1 MKQLVYLVPVLS
13 LSLAGCSTLGMRSSD
28 GTVPV
33 EDVQTIGTLK
43 SPTQQEPRVVY
54 LLLTAELAGQRGQ
67 YEEALKNY
75 MEACRLA
82 PDAHIAERATQ
93 VAVFLKDTAQALE
106 AAGIWEQV
114 EPTNSAPHRIQA
126 MLLLKQG
133 QTTEAM
139 KHFKSMLSQPDA
151 ELEHTLIELVK
162 WLNGEVDK
170 QGGLDLMAQ
179 LVDHYPLMAELHF
192 AYALLAS
199 EQGEHQRALEETGKA
214 LALAPDM
221 NRARLLRAQVMSQ
234 MGDSVAARSALKQAL
249 AKEPE
254 NAGLRVIY
262 AQFLMKSGDRK
273 AARRELDRV
282 LRKEPTHYD
291 ARFGLATLLMEQG
304 QLNQAAREFESLASV
319 EKWQYQAHFYLGLI
333 EARAGHLATALSHFD
348 RVTTGAMEFDARV
361 NATTALI
368 NMGNM
373 KEARQR
379 LVAIR
384 SKFPHEA
391 LRLYLLESELLVR
404 NKEFTEAFDLL
415 TEALGDM
422 PGQIELLYSRSLVA
436 EQLDRIDVMETDLR
450 AVLEKN
456 PDDANALNALGY
468 ALTDRTDRLDE
479 ARPLLERAMML
490 RPRDPAIMDSYG
502 WLLYRQGD
510 LQAAL
515 NHLRQA
521 YSLVK
526 DPEIGGHLGEVLWG
540 LGQHS
545 QARKVWREMLR
556 KDPAHERLLR
566 LREKYPEGFH

>member
-13 LSLAGCSTLGMRSSD
+13 LTLTGCSTLGVKSNN

-33 EDVQTIGTLK
+33 EDVQAIGTLK
-43 SPTQQEPRVVY
+43 PSTQQEPGVVY

-67 YEEALKNY
+67 YQEALKNY
-75 MEACRLA
+75 MAACRLA

-106 AAGIWEQV
+106 AAAIWEQV
-114 EPTNSAPHRIQA
+114 EPANPAPHRIQA

-133 QTTEAM
+133 QTVDAM
-139 KHFKSMLSQPDA
+139 KHFKSLLSQPDA

-162 WLNGEVDK
+162 WLNTEIDRP
-170 QGGLDLMAQ
+170 GGLDLMAQ
-179 LVDHYPLMAELHF
+179 IIDQYPRMAELHF

-199 EQGEHQRALEETGKA
+199 EQGEYQKALEQTGQA
-214 LALAPDM
+214 LALDPDM

-234 MGDSVAARSALKQAL
+234 MGDSVAARSALRQAL

-254 NAGLRVIY
+254 NTGLRIIY
-262 AQFLMKSGDRK
+262 AQFLMKSGERK
-273 AARRELDRV
+273 AARHELDRI
-282 LRKEPTHYD
+282 LKKEPAHHD

-319 EKWQYQAHFYLGLI
+319 EKWRHQAHFYLGLI
-333 EARAGHLATALSHFD
+333 EARAGHLASALSHFD
-348 RVTTGAMEFDARV
+348 RVTEGVLEFDARV

-373 KEARQR
+373 QEARQR
-379 LVAIR
+379 LVGIR
-384 SKFPHEA
+384 SKFPNEA

-404 NKEFTEAFDLL
+404 NKAFSEAFDLL
-415 TEALGDM
+415 SEALTDL
-422 PGQIELLYSRSLVA
+422 PGQVELLYSRSLVA
-436 EQLDRIDVMETDLR
+436 EQLDRVEVMEADLR

-468 ALTDRTDRLDE
+468 TLTDRTDRLDE
-479 ARPLLERAMML
+479 ARPLLERAMAL

-510 LQAAL
+510 LPAAL

-521 YSLVK
+521 FGLVK
-526 DPEIGGHLGEVLWG
+526 DPEIGGHLGEVLWVS
-540 LGQHS
+540 GQRS
-545 QARKVWREMLR
+545 QARKIWREMLR
-556 KDPAHERLLR
+556 KDPGHGRLLR
-566 LREKYPEGFH
+566 LREKYPEGFR